1 MKDNKKEL
9 SGADPGL
16 NYKIAKNEKEK

>member
-16 NYKIAKNEKEK
+16 NYKIAKNKKEK